1 MMRGYK
7 YRFYPNKKQV
17 EILNTTLDL
26 CRKLYNAALQ
36 QRIWAHRAG
45 KVVHYLTQQN
55 ELPKLKKEMT
65 EYQSVYSQ
73 VLVDAIRR
81 LDLTYKDFFKRI
93 KRRRKGE
100 NIKAGFPRFKP
111 KQRYN
116 SFTYTQLG
124 FKLLKNGHIHL
135 SKIGELRVFRH
146 REPVGKVKTVTV
158 KRDKVGDWFITVN
171 TEIPDVALK
180 PVKTA
185 IGIDLGLNDLVTL
198 SSGETIAAPKFLRNT
213 GNRLNRAYRVFSRRV
228 KGSRNRE
235 KARIR
240 LAKLHRKINQQRD
253 DFLHKT
259 SLWLVKKAD
268 LLVFEDLKVASMI
281 KNHKVAKSISDASW
295 SQLIQ
300 YVSYKAS
307 SAGKRLELVDPRGTT
322 QTCSRCGTT
331 VRKSLR
337 ERIHECPNCGL
348 LLSRDFNAAINILN
362 RSVAGGTRER
372 APVEIVPTPVRVST
386 VIEAGSSHS
395 FHEC

>member
-1 MMRGYK
+1 MRGYK
-7 YRFYPNKKQV
+7 YRFYPNKEQV

-26 CRKLYNAALQ
+26 CRNLYNAALQ
-36 QRIWAHRAG
+36 QRIYAHRAG
-45 KVVHYLTQQN
+45 KKVHYLTQQN

-73 VLVDAIRR
+73 VLVEAIRR
-81 LDLTYKDFFKRI
+81 LDGTYREFFKRV
-93 KRRRKGE
+93 KRKRKGE

-111 KQRYN
+111 EQRYN

-124 FKLLKNGHIHL
+124 FKLLPNEHIHL

-146 REPVGKVKTVTV
+146 RAPLGKVKTVTV

-171 TEIPDVALK
+171 TEMPDIAQKV
-180 PVKTA
+180 VKTA

-198 SSGETIAAPKFLRNT
+198 SSGETISTPKFLRET
-213 GNRLNRAYRVFSRRV
+213 EGKINRAYRVFSRRV

-240 LAKLHRKINQQRD
+240 LAKLHRKVNRQRD

-268 LLVFEDLKVASMI
+268 LLVFEDLKVATMMR
-281 KNHKVAKSISDASW
+281 NHKVAKSIGDASW
-295 SQLIQ
+295 SQLVQ
-300 YVSYKAS
+300 YVSYKAEY
-307 SAGKRLELVDPRGTT
+307 AGKRVELVDPRGTT

-331 VRKSLR
+331 VRKSLC
-337 ERIHECPNCGL
+337 ERMHECPNCGL

-372 APVEIVPTPVRVST
+372 TPVEIVPTPVRVST

-395 FHEC
+395 SYEC